1 MLCFLFWSGTD
12 PGTLVS
18 VRSEWFMK
26 LLSLGE
32 FLKEDYLIR
41 LLNAWVLGEGVSRAV
56 QG

>member
-1 MLCFLFWSGTD
+1 
-12 PGTLVS
+12 
-18 VRSEWFMK
+18 MK

-56 QG
+56 QGWTAISGSGEGQSGTAKL